1 MKGIWTFAISL
12 EPHHFSRTF
21 KPFTSVICVFSQVR
35 NEECESFWIMWIQ
48 CFSSLSK
55 KDQNFLRSASSK
67 LTNWL
72 NLQFSAN
79 SVVGFFLKRGII
91 ISLWT
96 SSAICEP
103 GWQNTRK
110 PQPLTAPW
118 VDEKCLSSWWFQTF
132 FIFTP
137 IRGNDPIWLIFFKWV
152 ETTN

>member
-21 KPFTSVICVFSQVR
+21 KPFTAVISVFSQVR

-48 CFSSLSK
+48 EKHSLSK
-55 KDQNFLRSASSK
+55 TDQIFLRSASSK

-79 SVVGFFLKRGII
+79 SVVVVFLKRGII

-110 PQPLTAPW
+110 PQPLMAPW
-118 VDEKCLSSWWFQTF
+118 VDENACLVGGFKHFSF
-132 FIFTP
+132 FPPPLFGEMIPF
-137 IRGNDPIWLIFFKWV
+137 D
-152 ETTN
+152 